1 MKINFDDEQEGE
13 NTESHMKIPSTD
25 QIYKEQLKIEQLQK
39 LKSSLRTNKLLLIF
53 IILFCSLF
61 TAYQIFQDYRISSY
75 RKEILELKDELEE
88 MKNNIDLNRKNVFKN
103 NINNNSFISDTN
115 NNKNEVQSNK
125 NIIFFS
131 AETIVL
137 KDKFGKEIKYLQDCM
152 LETKFEMYKEIENPK
167 ISIIIPLYKKES
179 YTYRLIKSIQK
190 QEFKEL
196 EIIFVQDYSLNN
208 RYTKIEEIKEFDKR
222 IIILKNNNNTTLL
235 NSYIR
240 GILQAR
246 SEFIL
251 FLEEDSILLSNFSYI
266 YKKTKLE
273 NKDINEYSSIKGTIN
288 GITFDDRVRDIEK
301 SKEEVLE
308 SYYDFNFINENPLIN
323 KIIKTEVL
331 KSSIK
336 YIKQH
341 YLDENFDLHVD
352 SLIYINLCSYA
363 NNYHSFS
370 DLYIA
375 FNLKKNIPKEDYFLE
390 NMFNST
396 VVLADFIFE
405 LKQQNTDIF
414 NRRCLLVYNLINWP
428 LSYNRKINI
437 DFQKSNDIISKFMS
451 NKFINEENIRKLKM
465 IIRKIKDRLKNK
477 I

>member
-1 MKINFDDEQEGE
+1 M
-13 NTESHMKIPSTD
+13 
-25 QIYKEQLKIEQLQK
+25 
-39 LKSSLRTNKLLLIF
+39 
-53 IILFCSLF
+53 
-61 TAYQIFQDYRISSY
+61 
-75 RKEILELKDELEE
+75 
-88 MKNNIDLNRKNVFKN
+88 
-103 NINNNSFISDTN
+103 
-115 NNKNEVQSNK
+115 
-125 NIIFFS
+125 
-131 AETIVL
+131 
-137 KDKFGKEIKYLQDCM
+137 
-152 LETKFEMYKEIENPK
+152 
-167 ISIIIPLYKKES
+167 
-179 YTYRLIKSIQK
+179 
-190 QEFKEL
+190 
-196 EIIFVQDYSLNN
+196 
-208 RYTKIEEIKEFDKR
+208 
-222 IIILKNNNNTTLL
+222 
-235 NSYIR
+235 
-240 GILQAR
+240 
-246 SEFIL
+246 
-251 FLEEDSILLSNFSYI
+251 
-266 YKKTKLE
+266 
-273 NKDINEYSSIKGTIN
+273 
-288 GITFDDRVRDIEK
+288 
-301 SKEEVLE
+301 
-308 SYYDFNFINENPLIN
+308 
-323 KIIKTEVL
+323 L

-414 NRRCLLVYNLINWP
+414 NRRCLLVYNLFNWP